1 MKKLIYLLFSAT
13 TLSLQA
19 QDSTRFSLSEAIRF
33 AEQNSPMLQNA
44 NTDVLISRET
54 VRQVS
59 AAGLPQVTASANYM
73 QYLQVPGSWI
83 KNFVTAPGAPE
94 YIFLQFQQPITSSA
108 TLGLNQLVYSGTYL
122 LGLKAAKEF
131 TNVSQLMVVKTKQDL
146 QINVAKA
153 YLMALTVQKNI
164 ALVNSNL
171 NTLEKS
177 LTDVKRLNQEGF
189 AEKLDV
195 QRLELAVSNLK
206 VTREKLLNAA
216 DATLNLLKFQ
226 LGMDVN
232 KPLVLTDDL
241 ETVDKAIP
249 ALTVQE
255 FDIKQRVEYKLL
267 NQSLVLS
274 LLDEKRWKVSR
285 YPTVV
290 GFMQHQQSTQRP
302 EFNFF
307 RSNLTPNNNWI
318 PSTAFGFQMQVS
330 LFDGLK
336 TRSSIADVQLRREKT
351 LNDMK
356 SFENAANMEYIN
368 ALKAYN
374 NNLEMVALQK
384 QNLELAEE
392 IYKMA
397 NIKYQEGVGSSLEIL
412 QAENDLKT
420 SQTNYLNAL
429 YDLVV
434 SKIDL
439 KKATGTELMNP

>member
-1 MKKLIYLLFSAT
+1 MKKLIYLLFST
-13 TLSLQA
+13 TSLILNAQDTTRLSLA
-19 QDSTRFSLSEAIRF
+19 DAIRF
-33 AEQNSPMLQNA
+33 AEQNCPTLQNA
-44 NTDVLISRET
+44 NTDVLLSRET
-54 VRQVS
+54 VRQVTS
-59 AAGLPQVTASANYM
+59 AGLPQVNASANYM

-83 KNFVTAPGAPE
+83 KNFVSSPGAPE
-94 YIFLQFQQPITSSA
+94 YIFLQFQQPITSNA
-108 TLGLNQLVYSGTYL
+108 TISLNQLVYSGTYL
-122 LGLKAAKEF
+122 LGLKAAREF
-131 TNVSQLMVVKTKQDL
+131 TNVSQLMVAKTKQDL
-146 QINVAKA
+146 EANVAKA

-164 ALVNSNL
+164 DLVNSNL
-171 NTLEKS
+171 LTLEKS
-177 LTDVKRLNQEGF
+177 LKDVRNLNQEGF

-216 DATLNLLKFQ
+216 DATLNLLKLQ
-226 LGMDVN
+226 MGMDVS
-232 KPLVLTDDL
+232 KPLTLTDDL
-241 ETVDKAIP
+241 ENVDKSIP

-267 NQSLVLS
+267 NQTLVLS

-285 YPTVV
+285 YPTIV

-318 PSTAFGFQMQVS
+318 PSTAFGFQMQVN

-336 TRSSIADVQLRREKT
+336 TRSSIADVKLRREKT
-351 LNDMK
+351 VTDMK
-356 SFENAANMEYIN
+356 TFENAANMEYLN
-368 ALKAYN
+368 ALRSYN
-374 NNLEMVALQK
+374 VNLEMVALQK
-384 QNLELAEE
+384 QNLELAQE
-392 IYKMA
+392 IYNKA
-397 NIKYQEGVGSSLEIL
+397 NIKYQEGVGSSLEIV
-412 QAENDLKT
+412 QAENDLKS

-429 YDLVV
+429 YDLVI